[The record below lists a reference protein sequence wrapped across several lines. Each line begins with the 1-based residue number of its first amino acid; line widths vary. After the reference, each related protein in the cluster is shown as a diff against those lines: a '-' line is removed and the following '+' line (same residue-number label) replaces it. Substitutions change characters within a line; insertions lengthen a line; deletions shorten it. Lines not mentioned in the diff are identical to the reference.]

1 MPKPTV
7 SAAKGISSP
16 KAIKI
21 TIPELQ
27 NAKFAYLN

>member
-1 MPKPTV
+1 MPGPTV
-7 SAAKGISSP
+7 STAKAISSP
-16 KAIKI
+16 KGIKI